1 MDRKCKHALP
11 MSRPE
16 RIPGAKFFL
25 GQLLLR
31 PLPLGPLPLAAV
43 PLAAVLLSAMLTL
56 CGDYPASA
64 QYIPTHISHEGIC
77 LFLDELASEGVIDL
91 YSPVK
96 PYSREAIAGKL
107 QEAEGKRD
115 VLSGRQQS
123 ELDFYLK
130 DYGKESNRSKQPAV
144 SWLWQKNHGKKRFDM
159 FYYSDSLF
167 RITVNPIVGGDVWVN
182 GNGTFYHWWNGV
194 EAWSSV
200 GKFSFWGSLRDN
212 HESVE
217 LTARNFQNQR
227 IGASNLKIFA
237 GGKRDYWECRGGVS
251 YAWKWGHAGLLTEQ
265 FSWGEHNAGASIFS
279 GRTPA
284 FPRLEVVL
292 KPANWFRFTWIHG
305 FLVSE
310 VVDSTLSFYVE
321 TSDGMEYRRVY
332 HPKYLAANMFTFIP
346 LKGLQLSVGNSVVY
360 DHRWPQPAFMIPVAF
375 YKAIDHTLNAGINNM
390 NSQLFFSVSSR
401 NLRHFHFY
409 GTAFIDELQVG
420 RIFEKDEY
428 NPISY
433 KAGMASTLILNTR
446 FVIEYTWTNSLTF
459 MHRMVTTTFESNRY
473 NLGHY
478 LEDNAKDLYIAL
490 EYRPLR
496 SVLIRGYFNRS
507 VKGPDYTALGVWEA
521 GPAVAPFEPIVW
533 QSNRAGLLAT
543 MQVVH
548 DLYLRVGYEWR
559 DVSGEQEYMDGWTP
573 AVYHGRTGTLRIGL
587 NYGF

>member
-1 MDRKCKHALP
+1 
-11 MSRPE
+11 MSGTAS
-16 RIPGAKFFL
+16 IPGTKVFL
-25 GQLLLR
+25 RRFL
-31 PLPLGPLPLAAV
+31 LAASF
-43 PLAAVLLSAMLTL
+43 AL
-56 CGDYPASA
+56 CGSLPAAA
-64 QYIPTHISHEGIC
+64 QYIPTHISSEGIY

-91 YSPVK
+91 YSLVK
-96 PYSREAIAGKL
+96 PYSRALIAAKLEEAD
-107 QEAEGKRD
+107 GKREQ
-115 VLSGRQQS
+115 LTRRQQS

-130 DYGKESNRSKQPAV
+130 DYGKEAERGQEPVLRQEPDLRQEPVLRQEPAV
-144 SWLWQKNHGKKRFDM
+144 SWLWQKNHGNKRFDA

-167 RITVNPIVGGDVWVN
+167 RVTVNPIVGADVWVN
-182 GNGTFYHWWNGV
+182 ENGAFYHWWNGV
-194 EAWSSV
+194 EAWSAV

-217 LTARNFQNQR
+217 LTARDFQNQR
-227 IGASNLKIFA
+227 TGASNLKIFS

-251 YAWKWGHAGLLTEQ
+251 YAWKWGYGGLFMEQ
-265 FSWGEHNAGASIFS
+265 FSWGEHNAGAGIFS

-284 FPRLEVVL
+284 FPRLEVGL
-292 KPANWFRFTWIHG
+292 KPAKWFRYTWVQG

-321 TSDGMEYRRVY
+321 TPDGPEYRQVY

-346 LKGLQLSVGNSVVY
+346 LKGLQLSIGNSVVY

-390 NSQLFFSVSSR
+390 NSQMFLSVSSR

-428 NPISY
+428 NFVSY
-433 KAGMASTLILNTR
+433 KAGVSSTILPDAR
-446 FVIEYTWTNSLTF
+446 IVAEYTWNNSLVFRHNIT
-459 MHRMVTTTFESNRY
+459 TTTFESNRY

-478 LEDNAKDLYIAL
+478 LEDNAKDLYLSA

-496 SVLIRGYFNRS
+496 TMQVRAYFNRS
-507 VKGPDYTALGVWEA
+507 VKGPDHTELGSPRT
-521 GPAVAPFEPIVW
+521 GPAIAPFDPIVW
-533 QSNRAGLLAT
+533 ESVRFGLLT
-543 MQVVH
+543 TVQLVN

-559 DVSGEQEYMDGWTP
+559 NVTGEEEYLARWTP
-573 AVYHGRTGTLRIGL
+573 EVYHGRTGTLRIGL